1 MTIRRVEGV
10 NVPYTYP
17 DEITEP
23 AANVRTEASP
33 EKLSEN
39 PQKHSQQLAELKL
52 QADSRSAELNT
63 QIPNLKTFKGEMVG
77 LEPTVIDSPREDQD
91 GFFLPE
97 VNDEVL

>member
-1 MTIRRVEGV
+1 MLELRLHLKSSLKIRKS
-10 NVPYTYP
+10 
-17 DEITEP
+17 I
-23 AANVRTEASP
+23 
-33 EKLSEN
+33 LS
-39 PQKHSQQLAELKL
+39 KLAELKL
-52 QADSRSAELNT
+52 QAESRSAELNT